1 MADQQQNSGTNIDFV
16 SDISIKLQD
25 LEEKQNIIKDMVL
38 LIGENLVSQKDETE
52 NEISQLKAQISSLS
66 EELRRLKLIIERIL
80 EETDNFARKNEF
92 QILQRQFEIFQPMN
106 IARISDVETI
116 VGRELRKLQKTK

>member
-25 LEEKQNIIKDMVL
+25 LEEKQNIIKDRVL